1 MKLYV
6 SKFYLQHCANIMD
19 ENKSNSLIDR
29 ISTTA
34 NITFVASFLVLLNFF
49 LDILYNI
56 IMLIIL

>member
-19 ENKSNSLIDR
+19 ENKSNDR

-49 LDILYNI
+49 LDTLYNM